1 MQIYQPF
8 ITDICATVAKTTVD
22 TFRDFEIAALIAVHA
37 QTIVFSADQAL
48 ALRPALE
55 RFDETVEYR
64 LPFPQVILQFDRPL
78 PEHEFFSI
86 EHAYQSDPA
95 HLQMIDR
102 LWHEHGQ
109 SVHGWTP
116 ADGDALVA
124 LLLAQDDIDG
134 VLHNQAVAFFA
145 STALNRV
152 HWHGD
157 NLGWLPNS
165 DRTFA
170 DNKRAL
176 RNLCVACVAYL
187 NCINLTL
194 ERQEAPNKVQKRR
207 AKDGKPP
214 LLAYYTVVVAPAYRH
229 KDDGESTGMQ
239 HGHRYDVRGHLRK
252 LPGNRL
258 IWVRPHQRGL
268 AHELYIPSVRVV
280 E

>member
-1 MQIYQPF
+1 MR
-8 ITDICATVAKTTVD
+8 TG
-22 TFRDFEIAALIAVHA
+22 
-37 QTIVFSADQAL
+37 
-48 ALRPALE
+48 
-55 RFDETVEYR
+55 
-64 LPFPQVILQFDRPL
+64 RPL
-78 PEHEFFSI
+78 
-86 EHAYQSDPA
+86 
-95 HLQMIDR
+95 
-102 LWHEHGQ
+102 
-109 SVHGWTP
+109 HGWTP

-145 STALNRV
+145 STAINRV

-157 NLGWLPNS
+157 NLKWLPNS
-165 DRTFA
+165 DTTF
-170 DNKRAL
+170 DENKRTL

-194 ERQEAPNKVQKRR
+194 ERQEAPEKVQKRR

-214 LLAYYTVVVAPAYRH
+214 LPAYYTVVVAPAYRH
-229 KDDGESTGMQ
+229 KEDGEPGGTH
-239 HGHRYDVRGHLRK
+239 HGYKYDVRGHLRK
-252 LPGNRL
+252 LPDGRL